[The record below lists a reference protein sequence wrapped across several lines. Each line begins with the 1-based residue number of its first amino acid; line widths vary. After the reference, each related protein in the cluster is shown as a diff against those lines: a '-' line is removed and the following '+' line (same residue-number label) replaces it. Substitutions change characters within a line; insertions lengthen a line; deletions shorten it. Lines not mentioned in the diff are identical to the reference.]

1 LCETTVDGGTL
12 AATTE
17 QRRRPKPSD
26 KKFGGGFMPADITAQ
41 NSPAVELAGAKRSHV
56 RWYVLLL
63 ISLMYM
69 ITYMDRSNISI
80 AAPAIAKEFG
90 FNKTEVALFFS
101 AFAWAYA
108 AGQVPGGWLADF
120 FGPKRVLLAIVPFWS
135 LMTAATAWAS
145 GATSFFVVRFV
156 FGLGE
161 AGAFPTAS
169 RAMQLWFPKSE
180 RGFVQGMTH
189 CFSRLAIAI
198 TPLVAVVIMNAWGW
212 RWIFYIFALL
222 GILWSLVFFY
232 FYRNR
237 PEDEPRVNAA
247 ELAYIRGTSPNG
259 EISPIATQLR
269 SDVPWRAIF
278 TSPNMWFIA
287 AAYGCFFYGAYF
299 YVSWFPTYLLEF
311 RHLSLTSVGYLASLP
326 LISAMLGDLAGGL
339 LTDHVLRKTGNLRL
353 ARRVVAAPGLLL
365 AALLMIPAGTTESA
379 ITAVLCLT
387 ASNFF
392 LELVL
397 GPAWAVPMDVGGT
410 SSGTVTAVMNMVGAI
425 GASISPLVF
434 GLLVERGSWVAP
446 FYVTAGVLT
455 AGSLIWIFL
464 IDPEKSVVDRS

>member
-1 LCETTVDGGTL
+1 
-12 AATTE
+12 
-17 QRRRPKPSD
+17 
-26 KKFGGGFMPADITAQ
+26 MPADVTAA
-41 NSPAVELAGAKRSHV
+41 SRPAGNLAGVKRTNI

-80 AAPAIAKEFG
+80 AAPEIAKEFG
-90 FNKTEVALFFS
+90 FSKTEVALFFS

-108 AGQVPGGWLADF
+108 AGQVPGGWLADY
-120 FGPKRVLLAIVPFWS
+120 FGPKRVLLVIVPFWS

-145 GATSFFVVRFV
+145 GASSFFWVRFA

-180 RGFVQGMTH
+180 RGFVQGVTH

-198 TPLVAVVIMNAWGW
+198 TPPAAVAIMNVWGW
-212 RWIFYIFALL
+212 RWVFYIFALL
-222 GILWSLVFFY
+222 GIIWSVAFLLL
-232 FYRNR
+232 YRNR
-237 PEDEPRVNAA
+237 PEDEARVNAE
-247 ELAYIRGTSPNG
+247 ELAHIRGPSPEG
-259 EISPIATQLR
+259 EINPAATQVR
-269 SDVPWRAIF
+269 SHVPWRAIF

-311 RHLSLTSVGYLASLP
+311 RHLSLNSVGYLASLP
-326 LISAMLGDLAGGL
+326 LISAMVGDLAGGL
-339 LTDHVLRKTGNLRL
+339 LTDHVLRITGNLRL
-353 ARRVVAAPGLLL
+353 ARRVVAAPGLFL
-365 AALLMIPAGTTESA
+365 AATLLIPAATTESA
-379 ITAVLCLT
+379 ITAILCLT

-410 SSGTVTAVMNMVGAI
+410 SSGTVTAVMNMVGAV

-434 GLLVERGSWVAP
+434 GFLVERGSWIAP
-446 FYVTAGVLT
+446 FYVTEAVL
-455 AGSLIWIFL
+455 ASGALIWIFL
-464 IDPEKSVVDRS
+464 IDPEKSVVEAGPVRRLSS

>member
-1 LCETTVDGGTL
+1 
-12 AATTE
+12 
-17 QRRRPKPSD
+17 
-26 KKFGGGFMPADITAQ
+26 MPADITAQ
-41 NSPAVELAGAKRSHV
+41 NSPAVEFAGAKRSHV

-108 AGQVPGGWLADF
+108 VGQVPGGWLADF
-120 FGPKRVLLAIVPFWS
+120 LGPKRVLLAIVPFWS

>member
-1 LCETTVDGGTL
+1 
-12 AATTE
+12 
-17 QRRRPKPSD
+17 
-26 KKFGGGFMPADITAQ
+26 MPADITAQ
-41 NSPAVELAGAKRSHV
+41 SDPVGSSPAIAFAGAKRSHI

-80 AAPAIAKEFG
+80 AAPAIATEFG
-90 FNKTEVALFFS
+90 FNKTEIALVFS

-120 FGPKRVLLAIVPFWS
+120 FGPKRVLLVIVPFWS

-145 GATSFFVVRFV
+145 GATSLFVVRFA

-198 TPLVAVVIMNAWGW
+198 TPLVAVVIMKAWGW

-222 GILWSLVFFY
+222 GIAWSLVFFY

-237 PEDEPRVNAA
+237 PEDEARVNAA
-247 ELAYIRGTSPNG
+247 ELAHIRDTQNS
-259 EISPIATQLR
+259 EISPVATRLR

-278 TSPNMWFIA
+278 TSSNMWFIA

-311 RHLSLTSVGYLASLP
+311 RHLSLNSVGYLASLP
-326 LISAMLGDLAGGL
+326 LISAMLGDLTGGL

-365 AALLMIPAGTTESA
+365 AALLLIPAGTTDGA

-446 FYVTAGVLT
+446 FYVTAGVLA

-464 IDPEKSVVDRS
+464 IDPEKSVVDGS

>member
-1 LCETTVDGGTL
+1 MSADT
-12 AATTE
+12 AA
-17 QRRRPKPSD
+17 S
-26 KKFGGGFMPADITAQ
+26 
-41 NSPAVELAGAKRSHV
+41 SPAQTRAFAGARPTHV
-56 RWYVLLL
+56 RWYVLAL

-90 FNKTEVALFFS
+90 FSKTEIALLFS

-108 AGQVPGGWLADF
+108 AGQVPGGWLADY

-135 LMTAATAWAS
+135 LMTAATAWGFSLA
-145 GATSFFVVRFV
+145 SFFTIRFA

-180 RGFVQGMTH
+180 RGLVQGVTH
-189 CFSRLAIAI
+189 CFSRLAIAV
-198 TPLVAVVIMNAWGW
+198 TPLIAVLIMNAWGW
-212 RWIFYIFALL
+212 RWVFYGFALL
-222 GILWSLVFFY
+222 GLIWSLVFFI

-237 PEDEPRVNAA
+237 PEDEARVNAQ
-247 ELAYIRGTSPNG
+247 ELAHIRGVSPTAAPG
-259 EISPIATQLR
+259 AATLLR
-269 SDVPWRAIF
+269 SEVPWRAIF
-278 TSPNMWFIA
+278 TSPNMYFIA
-287 AAYGCFFYGAYF
+287 LAYGCFFYGSYF

-311 RHLSLTSVGYLASLP
+311 RHLSLSSVGYLASLP
-326 LISAMLGDLAGGL
+326 LISAMVGDVAGGV
-339 LTDHVLRKTGNLRL
+339 LTDHVLRKTGNLTL

-365 AALLMIPAGTTESA
+365 AALLLIPAGTTDSA
-379 ITAVLCLT
+379 MVAILCLT

-410 SSGTVTAVMNMVGAI
+410 SSGTVTAVMNMVGAV

-434 GLLVERGSWVAP
+434 GFLVERGSWVAP
-446 FYVTAGVLT
+446 FYVTAAVL
-455 AGSLIWIFL
+455 ASGSLIWIFL
-464 IDPEKSVVDRS
+464 IDPQKSVVEH

>member
-1 LCETTVDGGTL
+1 
-12 AATTE
+12 
-17 QRRRPKPSD
+17 
-26 KKFGGGFMPADITAQ
+26 MPADVTAA
-41 NSPAVELAGAKRSHV
+41 SRPAGKLAGVKRTNI

-80 AAPAIAKEFG
+80 AAPEIAREFG
-90 FNKTEVALFFS
+90 FSKTEVALFFS

-108 AGQVPGGWLADF
+108 AGQVPGGGLADF

-145 GATSFFVVRFV
+145 GATSFFWVRFA

-198 TPLVAVVIMNAWGW
+198 TPPVAVMIMNAWGW
-212 RWIFYIFALL
+212 RWVFYSFALI
-222 GILWSLVFFY
+222 GIVWSAAFLLL
-232 FYRNR
+232 YRNR
-237 PEDEPRVNAA
+237 PEDEARVNAE
-247 ELAYIRGTSPNG
+247 ELAHIRGRSPDG
-259 EISPIATQLR
+259 EIGPVATHVR

-311 RHLSLTSVGYLASLP
+311 RHLSLKSMGYLASLP
-326 LISAMLGDLAGGL
+326 LISAMVGDLAGGL
-339 LTDHVLRKTGNLRL
+339 LTDRVLRITGNLRL
-353 ARRVVAAPGLLL
+353 ARRVVAAPGLFL
-365 AALLMIPAGTTESA
+365 AAMLLIPAATTQSA
-379 ITAVLCLT
+379 IIAILCLT

-410 SSGTVTAVMNMVGAI
+410 SSGTVTAVMNMVGAV

-434 GLLVERGSWVAP
+434 GFLVERGSWIAP
-446 FYVTAGVLT
+446 FYVTAAVLT
-455 AGSLIWIFL
+455 SGALIWIFL
-464 IDPEKSVVDRS
+464 IDPEKSVVDTGCVR

>member
-1 LCETTVDGGTL
+1 
-12 AATTE
+12 
-17 QRRRPKPSD
+17 
-26 KKFGGGFMPADITAQ
+26 MPADITAQ
-41 NSPAVELAGAKRSHV
+41 SSVATAFAGAKRTHI

-90 FNKTEVALFFS
+90 FSKTEVALFFS

-120 FGPKRVLLAIVPFWS
+120 FGPKRVLMVIVPFWS

-145 GATSFFVVRFV
+145 STTSFFVVRFV

-222 GILWSLVFFY
+222 GIAWSLVFFF

-237 PEDEPRVNAA
+237 PEDEERVNKA
-247 ELAYIRGTSPNG
+247 ELAHIRGTLPNG
-259 EISPIATQLR
+259 EIVPVTTKIESA
-269 SDVPWRAIF
+269 VPWRTIF

-311 RHLSLTSVGYLASLP
+311 RHLSLNSVGYLASLP
-326 LISAMLGDLAGGL
+326 LISAMLGDLAGGI
-339 LTDHVLRKTGNLRL
+339 LTDHILRKTGNLKL
-353 ARRVVAAPGLLL
+353 ARRVVAAPGLAL
-365 AALLMIPAGTTESA
+365 AAVLLIPAGTTDSA
-379 ITAVLCLT
+379 MTAVLCLT

-434 GLLVERGSWVAP
+434 GFLVERGSWVAP

-455 AGSLIWIFL
+455 TGALIWIFL
-464 IDPEKSVVDRS
+464 IDPEKSVVDG

>member
-1 LCETTVDGGTL
+1 MSAET
-12 AATTE
+12 ATTGSA
-17 QRRRPKPSD
+17 RAFARVKP
-26 KKFGGGFMPADITAQ
+26 T
-41 NSPAVELAGAKRSHV
+41 HV
-56 RWYVLLL
+56 RWYVLAL

-90 FNKTEVALFFS
+90 FSKTEIALLFS

-108 AGQVPGGWLADF
+108 AGQVPGGWLADY

-135 LMTAATAWAS
+135 LMTAATAWGFS
-145 GATSFFVVRFV
+145 LVSFFTIRFA

-180 RGFVQGMTH
+180 RGLVQGVTH
-189 CFSRLAIAI
+189 CFSRLAIAV
-198 TPLVAVVIMNAWGW
+198 TPLIAVLIMNAWGW
-212 RWIFYIFALL
+212 RWIFYVFALL
-222 GILWSLVFFY
+222 GVIWSLVFFA

-237 PEDEPRVNAA
+237 PEDEARVNAQ
-247 ELAYIRGTSPNG
+247 ELAHIRGLSPSAEPG
-259 EISPIATQLR
+259 PATQLR
-269 SDVPWRAIF
+269 SDVPWKAIF
-278 TSPNMWFIA
+278 TSPNMGFIA
-287 AAYGCFFYGAYF
+287 LAYGCFFYGSYF

-311 RHLSLTSVGYLASLP
+311 RHLSLSSVGYLASLP
-326 LISAMLGDLAGGL
+326 LISAMVGDVAGGV
-339 LTDHVLRKTGNLRL
+339 LTDQVLRRTGNLRL

-365 AALLMIPAGTTESA
+365 AALLLIPAGATESA
-379 ITAVLCLT
+379 IVAILCLT

-410 SSGTVTAVMNMVGAI
+410 SSGTVTAVMNMVGAV

-434 GLLVERGSWVAP
+434 GMLVERGSWVAP
-446 FYVTAGVLT
+446 FYVTAAVL
-455 AGSLIWIFL
+455 ASGSLIWMFL
-464 IDPEKSVVDRS
+464 IDPEKSVVEH

>member
-1 LCETTVDGGTL
+1 
-12 AATTE
+12 
-17 QRRRPKPSD
+17 
-26 KKFGGGFMPADITAQ
+26 MPADITAAS
-41 NSPAVELAGAKRSHV
+41 SPARQLASAKRTSF

-80 AAPAIAKEFG
+80 AAPEIAREFG
-90 FNKTEVALFFS
+90 FSKTEVALFFS

-120 FGPKRVLLAIVPFWS
+120 FGPKRVLLVIVPFWS

-145 GATSFFVVRFV
+145 GATSLFWVRFA

-198 TPLVAVVIMNAWGW
+198 TPLVAVMIMKAWGW
-212 RWIFYIFALL
+212 RWIFYSFALL
-222 GILWSLVFFY
+222 GIAWSVVFFL

-237 PEDEPRVNAA
+237 PEDEARVNAA
-247 ELAYIRGTSPNG
+247 ELAHIREASPTG
-259 EISPIATQLR
+259 EINPVATRVR
-269 SDVPWRAIF
+269 SDVPWRSIF
-278 TSPNMWFIA
+278 TSSNMWFIA

-311 RHLSLTSVGYLASLP
+311 RHLSLGSVGYLASLP
-326 LISAMLGDLAGGL
+326 LISAMVGDLVGGL
-339 LTDHVLRKTGNLRL
+339 LTDHVLRMTGNLRL

-365 AALLMIPAGTTESA
+365 AALLLIPAGTTDSA
-379 ITAVLCLT
+379 IIAIVCLT

-410 SSGTVTAVMNMVGAI
+410 SSGTVTAVMNMVGAV

-446 FYVTAGVLT
+446 FYVTAAVL
-455 AGSLIWIFL
+455 ASGSLIWIFL
-464 IDPEKSVVDRS
+464 IDPEKSVVEARADATG

>member
-1 LCETTVDGGTL
+1 
-12 AATTE
+12 
-17 QRRRPKPSD
+17 
-26 KKFGGGFMPADITAQ
+26 MPADTTAQ
-41 NSPAVELAGAKRSHV
+41 SSPVEGSPPMRLAGAQRTHI

-90 FNKTEVALFFS
+90 LNKTEVALFFS

-120 FGPKRVLLAIVPFWS
+120 FGPKRVLLVIVPFWS

-145 GATSFFVVRFV
+145 GATSLFVVRFA

-222 GILWSLVFFY
+222 GIIWSLIFFY

-237 PEDEPRVNAA
+237 PEDEPRVDAG
-247 ELAYIRGTSPNG
+247 ELAHIRGTVSDGESSPV
-259 EISPIATQLR
+259 ATRLR

-311 RHLSLTSVGYLASLP
+311 RHLSLSSVGYLASLP

-365 AALLMIPAGTTESA
+365 AALLLIPAGTTDSA

-434 GLLVERGSWVAP
+434 GLLVDQGSWVAP
-446 FYVTAGVLT
+446 FYVTAGVLA

-464 IDPEKSVVDRS
+464 IDPEKSVVDGS

>member
-1 LCETTVDGGTL
+1 M
-12 AATTE
+12 
-17 QRRRPKPSD
+17 S
-26 KKFGGGFMPADITAQ
+26 ADTAV
-41 NSPAVELAGAKRSHV
+41 NSPARALAGVKPTRV
-56 RWYVLLL
+56 RWYVLGL

-80 AAPAIAKEFG
+80 AAPAIAREFG
-90 FNKTEVALFFS
+90 FGKTEIALLFS

-108 AGQVPGGWLADF
+108 AGQIPGGWLADY

-135 LMTAATAWAS
+135 AMTAATAFGFS
-145 GATSFFVVRFV
+145 TVSFFTIRFA

-180 RGFVQGMTH
+180 RGLVQGVTH
-189 CFSRLAIAI
+189 CFSRLAIAV
-198 TPLVAVVIMNAWGW
+198 TPLIAVVIMNAWGW

-222 GILWSLVFFY
+222 GVIWSLVFFV

-237 PEDEPRVNAA
+237 PEDEARVNPL
-247 ELAYIRGTSPNG
+247 ELAHIRGTSLSAQAGP
-259 EISPIATQLR
+259 ATQLR

-287 AAYGCFFYGAYF
+287 LAYGCFFYGSYF

-311 RHLSLTSVGYLASLP
+311 RHLSLNSVGALASLP
-326 LISAMLGDLAGGL
+326 LISAMIGDVAGGF
-339 LTDHVLRKTGNLRL
+339 LTDHILRKTGNLRL
-353 ARRVVAAPGLLL
+353 ARRVVAAPGMLL
-365 AALLMIPAGTTESA
+365 AALLLIPAGTTDSA
-379 ITAVLCLT
+379 MIAILCLT

-410 SSGTVTAVMNMVGAI
+410 SSGTVTAVMNMVGAV

-434 GLLVERGSWVAP
+434 GFLVERGSWAAP
-446 FYVTAGVLT
+446 FYVTAAVL
-455 AGSLIWIFL
+455 ASGSLIWIFL
-464 IDPEKSVVDRS
+464 IDPEKSVVARLEPE

>member
-1 LCETTVDGGTL
+1 M
-12 AATTE
+12 
-17 QRRRPKPSD
+17 S
-26 KKFGGGFMPADITAQ
+26 ADITAAD
-41 NSPAVELAGAKRSHV
+41 SPTRAVPETKRTHV
-56 RWYVLLL
+56 RWYVLFL

-69 ITYMDRSNISI
+69 ITYMDRSNISV

-90 FNKTEVALFFS
+90 LSKTEVGLVFS

-108 AGQVPGGWLADF
+108 VGQVPGGWLADV
-120 FGPKRVLLAIVPFWS
+120 FGPKRVLLIIVPFWS
-135 LMTAATAWAS
+135 LMTAATAWAQGIVS
-145 GATSFFVVRFV
+145 LFIVRFV

-180 RGFVQGMTH
+180 RGFAQGVTH
-189 CFSRLAIAI
+189 CFSRLAIAV
-198 TPLVAVVIMNAWGW
+198 TPLIALLIMNAWGW

-222 GILWSLVFFY
+222 GIAWAFVFLV

-237 PEDEPRVNAA
+237 PEDETRVNAA
-247 ELAYIRGTSPNG
+247 ELAYIRDSKQTTQSG
-259 EISPIATQLR
+259 TQLR
-269 SDVPWRAIF
+269 SDVPWKTIF

-287 AAYGCFFYGAYF
+287 SAYGCFFYGSYF

-311 RHLSLTSVGYLASLP
+311 RHLSLQSVGLLASLP
-326 LISAMLGDLAGGL
+326 LISATIGDVVGGV
-339 LTDHVLRKTGNLRL
+339 LTDNILRKTGNIKL
-353 ARRVVAAPGLLL
+353 ARRAVAAPGLFL
-365 AALLMIPAGTTESA
+365 AALLLIPAATTESA
-379 ITAVLCLT
+379 VTAVLCLT

-410 SSGTVTAVMNMVGAI
+410 SSGTVTAVMNMVGAV

-434 GLLVERGSWVAP
+434 GILVERGSWIAP
-446 FYVTAGVLT
+446 FYVTAGILVT
-455 AGSLIWIFL
+455 GSLIWIFL
-464 IDPEKSVVDRS
+464 IDPDKSVADRGAAKDHRRA

>member
-1 LCETTVDGGTL
+1 
-12 AATTE
+12 
-17 QRRRPKPSD
+17 
-26 KKFGGGFMPADITAQ
+26 MPADITAQ
-41 NSPAVELAGAKRSHV
+41 SDPVGSSPAIAFAGAKRSHI

-80 AAPAIAKEFG
+80 AAPAIATEFG
-90 FNKTEVALFFS
+90 FNKTEIALVFS

-120 FGPKRVLLAIVPFWS
+120 FGPKRVLLVIVPFWS

-145 GATSFFVVRFV
+145 GATSLFVVRFA

-198 TPLVAVVIMNAWGW
+198 TPLVAVVIMKAWGW

-222 GILWSLVFFY
+222 GIAWSLVFFY

-237 PEDEPRVNAA
+237 PEDEARVNAA
-247 ELAYIRGTSPNG
+247 ELAHIRDTQNS
-259 EISPIATQLR
+259 EISPVATRLR

-278 TSPNMWFIA
+278 TSSNMWFIA

-311 RHLSLTSVGYLASLP
+311 RHLSLNSVGYLASLP
-326 LISAMLGDLAGGL
+326 LISAMLGDLTGGL

-365 AALLMIPAGTTESA
+365 AALLLIPAGTTDGA

-464 IDPEKSVVDRS
+464 IDPEKSVVDGS

>member
-1 LCETTVDGGTL
+1 
-12 AATTE
+12 
-17 QRRRPKPSD
+17 
-26 KKFGGGFMPADITAQ
+26 MPADITAQ
-41 NSPAVELAGAKRSHV
+41 SGLVETSPANALAGAKRSHI

-80 AAPAIAKEFG
+80 AAPAIAREFG

-247 ELAYIRGTSPNG
+247 ELAHIRGTSPNG
-259 EISPIATQLR
+259 EIAPVATQLR

-311 RHLSLTSVGYLASLP
+311 RHLSLNSVGYLASLP
-326 LISAMLGDLAGGL
+326 LISAMLGDLAGGI
-339 LTDHVLRKTGNLRL
+339 LTDHILRKTGNLKL
-353 ARRVVAAPGLLL
+353 ARRVVAAPGLAL
-365 AALLMIPAGTTESA
+365 AAVLLIPAGTTDNA
-379 ITAVLCLT
+379 MTAVFCLT

-446 FYVTAGVLT
+446 FYVTAGVLA

-464 IDPEKSVVDRS
+464 IDPEKSVVDGS

>member
-1 LCETTVDGGTL
+1 MSADTAVNS
-12 AATTE
+12 AA
-17 QRRRPKPSD
+17 RVLD
-26 KKFGGGFMPADITAQ
+26 
-41 NSPAVELAGAKRSHV
+41 VAKRTHV
-56 RWYVLLL
+56 RWYVLAL

-90 FNKTEVALFFS
+90 FSKTEMALLFS

-108 AGQVPGGWLADF
+108 AGQVPGGWLADY
-120 FGPKRVLLAIVPFWS
+120 FGPKRVLLVIVPFWS
-135 LMTAATAWAS
+135 LMTAATAWGYS
-145 GATSFFVVRFV
+145 LVSFFTIRFA

-180 RGFVQGMTH
+180 RGLVQGVTH
-189 CFSRLAIAI
+189 CFSRLAIAV
-198 TPLVAVVIMNAWGW
+198 TPLIAVVIMNAWGW
-212 RWIFYIFALL
+212 RSIFYVFALL
-222 GILWSLVFFY
+222 GIVWSLVFLV

-237 PEDEPRVNAA
+237 PEDEPRVNTQ
-247 ELAYIRGTSPNG
+247 ELAYIRGTSPSAPAG
-259 EISPIATQLR
+259 PATQLR
-269 SDVPWRAIF
+269 SEVPWRAIF
-278 TSPNMWFIA
+278 SSPNMWFIA
-287 AAYGCFFYGAYF
+287 LAYGCFFYGSYF

-311 RHLSLTSVGYLASLP
+311 RHLSLNSVGYLASLP
-326 LISAMLGDLAGGL
+326 LISAMIGDVAGGV
-339 LTDHVLRKTGNLRL
+339 LTDLVLRRTGNLRL

-365 AALLMIPAGTTESA
+365 AALLLIPAGTTDSA
-379 ITAVLCLT
+379 VVAILCLT

-410 SSGTVTAVMNMVGAI
+410 SSGTVTAVMNMVGAV

-434 GLLVERGSWVAP
+434 GFLVERGSWVAP
-446 FYVTAGVLT
+446 FYVTAAVL
-455 AGSLIWIFL
+455 AVGSLVWIFL
-464 IDPEKSVVDRS
+464 IDPQQSVVEH

>member
-1 LCETTVDGGTL
+1 
-12 AATTE
+12 
-17 QRRRPKPSD
+17 
-26 KKFGGGFMPADITAQ
+26 MPADITAQ
-41 NSPAVELAGAKRSHV
+41 SGLVETSPANALAGAERSHI

-90 FNKTEVALFFS
+90 FNKTEIALVFS

-108 AGQVPGGWLADF
+108 AGQVPGGWLADY
-120 FGPKRVLLAIVPFWS
+120 FGPKRGLLAIVPFWS

-145 GATSFFVVRFV
+145 GATSLFVVRFA

-212 RWIFYIFALL
+212 GWVFYIFALL
-222 GILWSLVFFY
+222 GIAWSVVFFY

-237 PEDEPRVNAA
+237 PEDEARVNAA
-247 ELAYIRGTSPNG
+247 ELAHIRDAPIG
-259 EISPIATQLR
+259 EISPVATQLR

-311 RHLSLTSVGYLASLP
+311 RHLSLNSVGYLASLP
-326 LISAMLGDLAGGL
+326 LISAMVGDLTGGL
-339 LTDHVLRKTGNLRL
+339 LTDHILRKTSNLRL

-365 AALLMIPAGTTESA
+365 AAQ
-379 ITAVLCLT
+379 
-387 ASNFF
+387 
-392 LELVL
+392 
-397 GPAWAVPMDVGGT
+397 
-410 SSGTVTAVMNMVGAI
+410 I
-425 GASISPLVF
+425 G
-434 GLLVERGSWVAP
+434 R
-446 FYVTAGVLT
+446 
-455 AGSLIWIFL
+455 
-464 IDPEKSVVDRS
+464 

>member
-1 LCETTVDGGTL
+1 MSTN
-12 AATTE
+12 
-17 QRRRPKPSD
+17 
-26 KKFGGGFMPADITAQ
+26 ITAADV
-41 NSPAVELAGAKRSHV
+41 STGVASEVRRTHF
-56 RWYVLLL
+56 RWYILVL

-69 ITYMDRSNISI
+69 ITYMDRSNISV

-90 FNKTEVALFFS
+90 LSKTEVGLVFS

-108 AGQVPGGWLADF
+108 AGQVPGGWLADV
-120 FGPKRVLLAIVPFWS
+120 FGPKKVLLFIVPFWS
-135 LMTAATAWAS
+135 LMTAATAWAQGTVS
-145 GATSFFVVRFV
+145 LFIMRFV

-189 CFSRLAIAI
+189 CFSRLAIAV
-198 TPLVAVVIMNAWGW
+198 TPLIAVLIMNTWGW
-212 RWIFYIFALL
+212 RSIFYIFALL
-222 GILWSLVFFY
+222 GVAWALVFLV

-237 PEDEPRVNAA
+237 PEDERRVNAA
-247 ELAYIRGTSPNG
+247 ELAYIRD
-259 EISPIATQLR
+259 ISPGKGTTRSGTQLR
-269 SDVPWRAIF
+269 SEVSWRAIF

-287 AAYGCFFYGAYF
+287 LAYGCFYYGSYF

-311 RHLSLTSVGYLASLP
+311 RHLSLQSVGLLASLP
-326 LISAMLGDLAGGL
+326 LISAMIGDVVGGI
-339 LTDHVLRKTGNLRL
+339 LTDHILRKTVNIKF
-353 ARRVVAAPGLLL
+353 ARRAVAAPGMFL
-365 AALLMIPAGTTESA
+365 AALLLIPAATTDSA
-379 ITAVLCLT
+379 ATAILYLT

-410 SSGTVTAVMNMVGAI
+410 SSGTVTAVMNMVGAV

-434 GLLVERGSWVAP
+434 GILVERGSWIAP
-446 FYVTAGVLT
+446 FYVTAGILVT
-455 AGSLIWIFL
+455 GSLIWIFL
-464 IDPEKSVVDRS
+464 IDPEKSVVECGVSKQRR

>member
-1 LCETTVDGGTL
+1 
-12 AATTE
+12 
-17 QRRRPKPSD
+17 
-26 KKFGGGFMPADITAQ
+26 MPADITAA
-41 NSPAVELAGAKRSHV
+41 NSPAVNLACAKRTHI

-90 FNKTEVALFFS
+90 FNKTEVALVFS

-120 FGPKRVLLAIVPFWS
+120 FGPKRVLLVIVPFWS

-145 GATSFFVVRFV
+145 GATSLFVVRFA

-222 GILWSLVFFY
+222 GIIWSLVFFY

-237 PEDEPRVNAA
+237 PEDEPRVDAG
-247 ELAYIRGTSPNG
+247 ELAHIRGTVPDG
-259 EISPIATQLR
+259 EISAVATRLR

-311 RHLSLTSVGYLASLP
+311 RHLSLSSVGYLASLP

-339 LTDHVLRKTGNLRL
+339 LTDHILRKTGNLRL

-365 AALLMIPAGTTESA
+365 AALLLIPAGTTDSA

-446 FYVTAGVLT
+446 FYVTAGVLA

-464 IDPEKSVVDRS
+464 IDPEKSVVDGP